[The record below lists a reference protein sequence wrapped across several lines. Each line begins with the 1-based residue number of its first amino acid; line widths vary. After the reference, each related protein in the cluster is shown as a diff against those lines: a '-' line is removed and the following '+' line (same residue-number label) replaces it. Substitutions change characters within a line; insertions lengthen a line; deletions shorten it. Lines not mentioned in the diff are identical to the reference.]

1 MLVLNVYCN
10 APFVAGPV
18 FAFVASLC
26 CLLMPSI
33 VSELNGTFVSLL
45 FLLFTFSVIELVF
58 AA

>member
-18 FAFVASLC
+18 FAFVALC